1 MENVKGATPVSS
13 PKDDA
18 EVGNGMS
25 KREARRIR
33 MRSMNKSE
41 IAYMRRKR
49 VFEAVWPF
57 FRFFILFGLCFVILY
72 PLIYMISCAFR
83 DSADMSD
90 PTVMWIPR
98 HLTLEVIKETAGV
111 MDIWKTLGTTLLL
124 NIGCSLV
131 QVASCALAGSG
142 FARFKF
148 KGKGLLFGIVV
159 MMILVPSQIIAIP
172 QYMLFRHFGLFGL
185 EVNLINSKLCMYLPA
200 AMGNGIRAGLMI
212 FIFRQFF
219 KGLPKELEDAA
230 YLDGCGP
237 LRTFVQVMI
246 PNASSS
252 FLTVFLFSV
261 VWYWNDYYVSSTFFT
276 KNQTIALMLKNLST
290 LLSQQLFNNAD
301 VSPREQIVWMEAGC
315 LISILPILIMYVFL
329 QKYFTGSRVSSLRY
343 RPMKPTFAAG
353 SRVSIPSSIP
363 MPARRMGTRAS
374 LRPASTLVFAM
385 VMGVSISTSSS
396 GRSRVA
402 S

>member
-1 MENVKGATPVSS
+1 METTKNKPLAS
-13 PKDDA
+13 PKEDTL
-18 EVGNGMS
+18 VGNGMS
-25 KREARRIR
+25 KREARKIR
-33 MRSMNKSE
+33 MQSMNKSE

-49 VFEAVWPF
+49 VFDAVWPF

-98 HLTLEVIKETAGV
+98 HLTLNVIKETADV
-111 MDIWKTLGTTLLL
+111 MDIWNTLKTTLLL
-124 NIGCSLV
+124 NVGCSLV
-131 QVASCALAGSG
+131 QVASCALAGYG

-148 KGKGLLFGIVV
+148 KGKGILFGIVV
-159 MMILVPSQIIAIP
+159 MMILVPPQIISIP
-172 QYMLFRHFGLFGL
+172 QYMLFRHFGIGSLT
-185 EVNLINSKLCMYLPA
+185 VNLINTKLCMYLPA

-252 FLTVFLFSV
+252 FLTVFLFYV
-261 VWYWNDYYVSSTFFT
+261 V
-276 KNQTIALMLKNLST
+276 
-290 LLSQQLFNNAD
+290 
-301 VSPREQIVWMEAGC
+301 
-315 LISILPILIMYVFL
+315 
-329 QKYFTGSRVSSLRY
+329 
-343 RPMKPTFAAG
+343 
-353 SRVSIPSSIP
+353 
-363 MPARRMGTRAS
+363 
-374 LRPASTLVFAM
+374 
-385 VMGVSISTSSS
+385 
-396 GRSRVA
+396 
-402 S
+402 

>member
-1 MENVKGATPVSS
+1 MEQVTSAPAAD

-18 EVGNGMS
+18 LVGNGMS
-25 KREARRIR
+25 KREARKIR
-33 MRSMNKSE
+33 MNSMNKTE

-49 VFEAVWPF
+49 VFDCVWPI
-57 FRFFILFGLCFVILY
+57 FRFLILFGLCFIILY

-83 DSADMSD
+83 DPTDMND

-98 HLTLEVIKETAGV
+98 TLTLDVIKETAEV
-111 MDIWKTLGTTLLL
+111 MDIGNTLLTTLEL
-124 NIGCSLV
+124 NVGCSLI
-131 QVASCALAGSG
+131 QVVSCAITGYG

-148 KGKGLLFGIVV
+148 KGKNILFGIVI
-159 MMILVPSQIIAIP
+159 MMILVPTQIIAIP
-172 QYMLFRHFGLFGL
+172 QYMMFRHFGLFGI

-200 AMGNGIRAGLMI
+200 LMGNGIRAGLMI

-237 LRTFVQVMI
+237 FKTFIRIMV

-252 FLTVFLFSV
+252 FLTVFLFSL

-290 LLSQQLFNNAD
+290 LLTQQLFNNAD
-301 VSPREQIVWMEAGC
+301 VSVREQIVWMEAGC
-315 LISILPILIMYVFL
+315 LIAILPILIIYIFL
-329 QKYFTGSRVSSLRY
+329 QKYFTEGIERS
-343 RPMKPTFAAG
+343 G
-353 SRVSIPSSIP
+353 
-363 MPARRMGTRAS
+363 
-374 LRPASTLVFAM
+374 LV
-385 VMGVSISTSSS
+385 G
-396 GRSRVA
+396 
-402 S
+402 

>member
-1 MENVKGATPVSS
+1 
-13 PKDDA
+13 
-18 EVGNGMS
+18 
-25 KREARRIR
+25 
-33 MRSMNKSE
+33 
-41 IAYMRRKR
+41 
-49 VFEAVWPF
+49 
-57 FRFFILFGLCFVILY
+57 
-72 PLIYMISCAFR
+72 MISCAFR

-98 HLTLEVIKETAGV
+98 HLTLNVIKETADV
-111 MDIWKTLGTTLLL
+111 MDIWNTLKTTLLL
-124 NIGCSLV
+124 NVGCSLV
-131 QVASCALAGSG
+131 QVASCALAGYG

-148 KGKGLLFGIVV
+148 KGKGILFGIVV
-159 MMILVPSQIIAIP
+159 MMILVPPQIISIP
-172 QYMLFRHFGLFGL
+172 QYMLFRHFGIGSLT
-185 EVNLINSKLCMYLPA
+185 VNLINTKLCMYLPA

-315 LISILPILIMYVFL
+315 LIAILPILVMYTFL
-329 QKYFTGSRVSSLRY
+329 QKYFTEGIERS
-343 RPMKPTFAAG
+343 G
-353 SRVSIPSSIP
+353 
-363 MPARRMGTRAS
+363 
-374 LRPASTLVFAM
+374 LV
-385 VMGVSISTSSS
+385 G
-396 GRSRVA
+396 
-402 S
+402 